1 MKMPLYPVFLLV
13 AFYTSPTYSWSGI
26 LLNSKTSTQLYF
38 PTTSPHVVGNV
49 NYGLP
54 SQSQQVATLLNGRV
68 YVTGGYSDSGG
79 YSNDLTIFNPATN
92 TSTKGASMAVKRRA
106 HAAGV
111 INGKLVVA
119 GGDTDNADYR

>member
-1 MKMPLYPVFLLV
+1 MMLSPVFILLV
-13 AFYTSPTYSWSGI
+13 LYSSPTYSWSGI

-49 NYGLP
+49 DFGLP
-54 SQSQQVATLLNGRV
+54 SLSQQVATLLNGRV

-79 YSNDLTIFNPATN
+79 YSNDLIIFNPSTN

-111 INGKLVVA
+111 INGKLIVA